1 MLSGGCLCGDVR
13 YEAGTGA
20 FHESACH
27 CSMCRRASGAPFVA
41 WFSVPRANL
50 RWLQG
55 QARSHASSVHGK
67 RSFCPRCGTQ
77 LTFEDERYPDEVD
90 LTTCSLDEPQRL
102 PPQSHIHTASQVAW
116 LRLAD
121 GLPRYQASRDAG

>member
-20 FHESACH
+20 FHETACH
-27 CSMCRRASGAPFVA
+27 CSMCRRASGAPFVV
-41 WFSVPRANL
+41 WFSVPRANF

-55 QARSHASSVHGK
+55 QATPYASSEHCI

-77 LTFEDERYPDEVD
+77 LTFEDARDPGEVG
-90 LTTCSLDEPQRL
+90 LTTGSLDDPEQL
-102 PPQSHIHTASQVAW
+102 PPHSHIYTDTQLEWVK
-116 LRLAD
+116 LAD
-121 GLPRYQASRDAG
+121 GLPRYRGARSEG